1 MHVLIYIEIIHK
13 INLTFF
19 EVLFHEVSNMDL
31 FPAIFQSQEL
41 WHSLDPPFYFGSG
54 PSTLGPGVTFSKN
67 SNFHRFWGACFQ
79 AKNKYRKKLV
89 FCFQCHLQKSKQVFV
104 FLTFFLGIY
113 FLWQHFQDKTRVKY
127 VFNKDI
133 FLKIFTCILT
143 NLPWINSTPCR
154 LFNTSI

>member
-1 MHVLIYIEIIHK
+1 MRFQIWISFQQFFNLRNFDIHWTPLFILGRVHPLLAQGWHFQKTQIFTGFGGPVSKQRTNIE
-13 INLTFF
+13 
-19 EVLFHEVSNMDL
+19 
-31 FPAIFQSQEL
+31 
-41 WHSLDPPFYFGSG
+41 
-54 PSTLGPGVTFSKN
+54 
-67 SNFHRFWGACFQ
+67 
-79 AKNKYRKKLV
+79 KKLV

-127 VFNKDI
+127 VFNKEF
-133 FLKIFTCILT
+133 FLKTFTCILT